1 MFSMSCTILVTSSW
15 LISAWWLPTSC
26 ERISRYTARVCMK
39 RGRYKVMSS
48 SVQGALASKILSST
62 KLYKFLA
69 SSFTGTKVF
78 LSWLMRSWEVA
89 VG

>member
-1 MFSMSCTILVTSSW
+1 
-15 LISAWWLPTSC
+15 
-26 ERISRYTARVCMK
+26 MK